1 MTAMIVAK
9 QHENQDGPAIKP
21 GRTFLLKTATINGPN
36 YSVERLKDYRAAT
49 RSRRVS
55 ISLSSIDLGSSDEP
69 RFSSTSARARLSMAG
84 IIA

>member
-1 MTAMIVAK
+1 MVGH
-9 QHENQDGPAIKP
+9 QVVVGPVPQYYSIHYTRDSPALAP
-21 GRTFLLKTATINGPN
+21 GHLILPGKARFP
-36 YSVERLKDYRAAT
+36 EDYRAAT